1 MRVSSVQE
9 ALNGHSNDT
18 VITPYTLNQVLDT
31 LPSGGGGGI
40 TEETDPIFKRSA
52 AYGITSSDIDKWNN
66 NTGGGSSFSGDYNDL
81 TNKPDIP
88 DSTSDLV
95 NDSGF
100 ITAIPEEYVTESE
113 LSNKGYLTSIPD
125 EYKTKSEN
133 DALYQ
138 PKGNYLTSIPEEYVT
153 EEELNN
159 KGYLTQVPSNYITEE
174 ELDSKG
180 FITQIPE
187 ESDPVFVNSPASD
200 ITDGDIDN
208 WNAKQEPLVSGQ
220 NIKTIN
226 NQSLL
231 GSGNITISGGGGDGT
246 SDYNALENLPSI
258 NGTTL
263 VGDKSL
269 DDLGIQP
276 KGNYLTRVPS
286 EYVTDSE
293 LNAKNYVNNT
303 TLNAAMDITHNNVV
317 AELMPQIG
325 DVLITSTNVGV
336 EEMAT
341 RHGGEWELIDKGF
354 KSATGTKG
362 YTLNTTNCTEITQFH
377 WTRSGH
383 SITINIRFTNKV
395 QIADT
400 ALTMFTIKYET
411 LGITRMLY
419 HYYGVFWSDA
429 AKCAGF
435 FNLNSTSGV
444 FNTVDIIP
452 DNYISAGRDD
462 NSTAISFNVPMEYML
477 DEACDKFYWKRVA

>member
-31 LPSGGGGGI
+31 LPSGGGGGGI
-40 TEETDPIFKRSA
+40 TEESDPIFKRSA
-52 AYGITSSDIDKWNN
+52 AYDITSSDIDKWNN
-66 NTGGGSSFSGDYNDL
+66 TSGGSSFSGDYDDL

-100 ITAIPEEYVTESE
+100 ITSIPE
-113 LSNKGYLTSIPD
+113 

-138 PKGNYLTSIPEEYVT
+138 PKGNYLTS
-153 EEELNN
+153 
-159 KGYLTQVPSNYITEE
+159 
-174 ELDSKG
+174 
-180 FITQIPE
+180 IPE

-231 GSGNITISGGGGDGT
+231 GSGNISISGGGGGT
-246 SDYNALENLPSI
+246 SDYSALENLPSI

-263 VGDKSL
+263 VGNKTL

-276 KGNYLTRVPS
+276 KGDYLTSVPE
-286 EYVTDSE
+286 EYVNEEE
-293 LNAKNYVNNT
+293 LRFEMEKLNHDIFNA
-303 TLNAAMDITHNNVV
+303 LA
-317 AELMPQIG
+317 PQIG

-341 RHGGEWELIDKGF
+341 RYGGTWELIDKGF
-354 KSATGTKG
+354 KSATGTNG
-362 YTLNTTNCTEITQFH
+362 YTRNTTNCTEITQFH

-383 SITINIRFTNKV
+383 SITLNIRFTNKV
-395 QIADT
+395 QIADD
-400 ALTMFTIKYET
+400 ALTMFTVNYEV
-411 LGITRMLY
+411 LGITRMTY
-419 HYYGVFWSDA
+419 NYFGVFWSDLA
-429 AKCAGF
+429 QCLGF
-435 FNLNSTSGV
+435 FTLTASSAN

-452 DNYISAGRDD
+452 DNYISAGRTD
-462 NSTAISFNVPMEYML
+462 NSAAISFNVPMEYML
-477 DEACDKFYWKRVA
+477 DNACDKFYWKRVA

>member
-40 TEETDPIFKRSA
+40 TEESDPIFKRSA

-66 NTGGGSSFSGDYNDL
+66 TSGGSSFSGDYDDL

-100 ITAIPEEYVTESE
+100 ITSIPE
-113 LSNKGYLTSIPD
+113 

-138 PKGNYLTSIPEEYVT
+138 PKGDYLTSIPEEYVT

-159 KGYLTQVPSNYITEE
+159 KGY
-174 ELDSKG
+174 
-180 FITQIPE
+180 ITQIPE

-231 GSGNITISGGGGDGT
+231 GSGNISITGGGGGT

-258 NGTTL
+258 NGTIL

-276 KGNYLTRVPS
+276 KGDYLTSVPS
-286 EYVTDSE
+286 EYITETE
-293 LNAKNYVNNT
+293 LEEKGYATNQELEFEMAKLNHDIFNA
-303 TLNAAMDITHNNVV
+303 LA
-317 AELMPQIG
+317 PQIG

-341 RHGGEWELIDKGF
+341 RYGGTWELIDKGF
-354 KSATGTKG
+354 KSATGTNG
-362 YTLNTTNCTEITQFH
+362 YTRNTTNCTEITQFH

-383 SITINIRFTNKV
+383 SITLNIRFTNKV
-395 QIADT
+395 QIADD
-400 ALTMFTIKYET
+400 ALTMFTVDYET
-411 LGITRMLY
+411 LGITRMTY
-419 HYYGVFWSDA
+419 NYYGVFWSDLA
-429 AKCAGF
+429 QCLGF
-435 FNLNSTSGV
+435 FTLTATSAN
-444 FNTVDIIP
+444 FNTVDMIP
-452 DNYISAGRDD
+452 DNYISAGRTD
-462 NSTAISFNVPMEYML
+462 NSAAISFNVPMEYML